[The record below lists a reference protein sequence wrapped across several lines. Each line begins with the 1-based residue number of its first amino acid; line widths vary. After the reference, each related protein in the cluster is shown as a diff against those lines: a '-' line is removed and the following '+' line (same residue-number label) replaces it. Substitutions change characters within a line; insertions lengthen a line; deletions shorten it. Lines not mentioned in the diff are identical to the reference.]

1 MRVSIPGHDIAAGG
15 SHRSSGKLRKYLF
28 PRSLTD
34 YFSVS
39 QNNDLIRDI
48 EDPLLMGNDK
58 DGTVF
63 DLFSQIREDL
73 DQILEAPEVDA
84 RFRLVKDGK

>member
-15 SHRSSGKLRKYLF
+15 SHRSSGELRQDLF
-28 PRSLTD
+28 PRSLTG

-39 QNNDLIRDI
+39 QNNDLICDI
-48 EDPLLMGNDK
+48 EDPFLMGNDK